1 VVSGADLFE
10 IASSSKDTEYSLNPK
25 HKEIVAKHQRMII
38 DQMQSKEQMSEK
50 QLKRRSVERRRRNI
64 TMELKEENDRHHE
77 IAVIDTN
84 AAA

>member
-1 VVSGADLFE
+1 
-10 IASSSKDTEYSLNPK
+10 
-25 HKEIVAKHQRMII
+25 
-38 DQMQSKEQMSEK
+38 MSEK

-64 TMELKEENDRHHE
+64 TLELKEENDRHLE